1 LDDKKLMILEE
12 KLKNE
17 LSEDK
22 INYINKYKLKLNDKR
37 QWMTTKNNRILGY

>member
-1 LDDKKLMILEE
+1 MILEE

-22 INYINKYKLKLNDKR
+22 ISYINKYKLKLNDKR
-37 QWMTTKNNRILGY
+37 QWILSDKVKVIYK

>member
-1 LDDKKLMILEE
+1 MILEE

-22 INYINKYKLKLNDKR
+22 INYINKSEPP
-37 QWMTTKNNRILGY
+37 TTKVAGF

>member
-1 LDDKKLMILEE
+1 MILEE

-37 QWMTTKNNRILGY
+37 Q